1 MGAYGTATR
10 TGTIDGNNIHRSGIF
25 VILSFSCT
33 ETQNRV
39 EINGTVN
46 GDQINLTGSGIAEG
60 TCYGD
65 SGSCTGSSTATF
77 NR

>member
-10 TGTIDGNNIHRSGIF
+10 TGTVDGNNIHLSGIF
-25 VILSFSCT
+25 VILSPSCT
-33 ETQNRV
+33 ETQSRV

-46 GDQINLTGSGIAEG
+46 GDEINLTGSGIAER

-65 SGSCTGSSTATF
+65 SGSCTGRSTATF
-77 NR
+77 TR